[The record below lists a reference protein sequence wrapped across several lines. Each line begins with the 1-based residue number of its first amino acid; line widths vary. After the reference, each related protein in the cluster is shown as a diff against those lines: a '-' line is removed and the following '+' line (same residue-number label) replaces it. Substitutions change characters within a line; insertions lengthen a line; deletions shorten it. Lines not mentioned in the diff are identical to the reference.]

1 MRASPAKRMRRSSRL
16 ATCFVGAI
24 AAALGLSLAACKSR
38 PLPEAD
44 SAAASVYVQHCS
56 QCHRA
61 YDPRSMT
68 AAMWETQV
76 DAMDQKIRASGM
88 EPLTSDQRRIILDYL
103 DRNAGKN

>member
-1 MRASPAKRMRRSSRL
+1 
-16 ATCFVGAI
+16 
-24 AAALGLSLAACKSR
+24 
-38 PLPEAD
+38 
-44 SAAASVYVQHCS
+44 
-56 QCHRA
+56 
-61 YDPRSMT
+61 MT